1 MVTLRRCGA
10 GIARNATAL
19 VSVRCTVHVRY
30 TEAPYVYSV
39 HTLHDV
45 IGVQPCIG
53 WDHLAP
59 SPGVDPAAGDRFIH
73 RTPILRSKIYKTRG
87 KGPTDG
93 GHTGTE
99 KRSTRRSTQTD
110 TPGPAAAT
118 PTWNNTGPGWTG
130 GGPDTPATDEA
141 GGPLGGAATTT
152 SKASLESRRGTGGR
166 AS

>member
-1 MVTLRRCGA
+1 M
-10 GIARNATAL
+10 
-19 VSVRCTVHVRY
+19 
-30 TEAPYVYSV
+30 
-39 HTLHDV
+39 
-45 IGVQPCIG
+45 
-53 WDHLAP
+53 
-59 SPGVDPAAGDRFIH
+59 
-73 RTPILRSKIYKTRG
+73 G

-141 GGPLGGAATTT
+141 AG
-152 SKASLESRRGTGGR
+152 RRAPAWGGR
-166 AS
+166 GRFVIPFGAVCYPFCISAYQRCIRNPDTSLLYQKKYVVSAMYQRCISNQENHPDTPLIRS